1 MPWGAAAAATAV
13 VAGSYMQG
21 QSAKSA
27 AETAAAQQREA
38 GQLAAQYQQFRP
50 VGITTGFGSSQFSQ
64 GPYGVES
71 ASYELTPEMKAIR
84 DKLIAQAGAYDTS
97 AMAQAAQPLMGAGQ
111 TLFGLGGQYLATSPE
126 EARQTYMDQQ
136 RALLTGERERTLA
149 GIRNKQLQTGRAG
162 LATGGTSTGL
172 AATNPEMAA
181 YYNALAQQ
189 EAQLAA
195 GAETAAQQRQAFGAG
210 LYQQGAG
217 LLGQVPALTSQGYG
231 PLQTQLGLAGSI
243 EEMGQQALNLG
254 LQVGG
259 QNAAA
264 GKNAG
269 NSLLQSGIIAS
280 KTEQAANAYSPLGV
294 GLQGLGQSYLGGA
307 FGGGAGGST
316 GGVSG
321 GLGSWFNN
329 YLTRQSN
336 QASPDFVG
344 PTY

>member
-50 VGITTGFGSSQFSQ
+50 VGITTGFGSSKFSQ

-71 ASYELTPEMKAIR
+71 ASYELTPEMQAIR
-84 DKLIAQAGAYDTS
+84 DRLIAQAGKEDYA
-97 AMAQAAQPLMGAGQ
+97 ALGRAAQPLMGAGE

-126 EARQTYMDQQ
+126 QARETYINQQ
-136 RALLTGERERTLA
+136 RALLAGERERTLA
-149 GIRNKQLQTGRAG
+149 GIRNQQLQTGRAG

-189 EAQLAA
+189 ELGLAA
-195 GAETAAQQRQAFGAG
+195 GAEQAAQQRQAFGAG
-210 LYQQGAG
+210 LYQSGAG
-217 LLGQVPALTSQGYG
+217 LLGQVPALTTAGYG

-243 EEMGQQALNLG
+243 EEMGQQSLNLG

-264 GKNAG
+264 GANAG
-269 NSLLQSGIIAS
+269 KSLLESGLLAS
-280 KTEQAANAYSPLGV
+280 KTQQAANAYNPFGTA
-294 GLQGLGQSYLGGA
+294 LQGLGQSYLGGG
-307 FGGGAGGST
+307 FGGGGGTT

-336 QASPDFVG
+336 QSSSDFVG
-344 PTY
+344 PQY